1 MKSIITNYRYW
12 VLNLLSFIVVIGLV
26 VTPQGDAGFLA
37 YVAIAI
43 GSKLAALAA
52 GVAFWLLYSHW
63 YDNGTIPEM
72 FHQADEE

>member
-12 VLNLLSFIVVIGLV
+12 VLNLLSFIVIIGLV

-43 GSKLAALAA
+43 GSKLTALVAAT
-52 GVAFWLLYSHW
+52 AFWLLYSHW
-63 YDNGTIPEM
+63 HDNGTIPEM